1 MLTKSKSL
9 RRDYPAVF
17 GLVVILLG
25 IFIIGGIAYTYT
37 NRPAKL
43 LDEAVHVLQDHG

>member
-9 RRDYPAVF
+9 SRDYPAVF

-43 LDEAVHVLQDHG
+43 LDEAVHVPQDQG

>member
-9 RRDYPAVF
+9 RRDYPAMF

-25 IFIIGGIAYTYT
+25 IFVIGGIAYTLYDS
-37 NRPAKL
+37 AGQ
-43 LDEAVHVLQDHG
+43 AVG